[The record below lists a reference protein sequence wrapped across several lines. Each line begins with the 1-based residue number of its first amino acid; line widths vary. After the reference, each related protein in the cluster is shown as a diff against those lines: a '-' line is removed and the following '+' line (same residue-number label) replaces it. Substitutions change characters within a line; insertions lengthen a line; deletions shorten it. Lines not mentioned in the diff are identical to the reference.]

1 MSDLPRQLAY
11 HQRLTEEPAA
21 GAGAAYEANDD
32 ELDIQPYL
40 ISLRRYWRLLALL
53 TLLAVIVT
61 AAVSKLWLT
70 PWYMAQAEIKP
81 LGSRLSS
88 HLSLGGT
95 ALGQSGSALLGGLGL
110 GGSGDIYDQQTLTA
124 ILRSYDFTADLIRTY
139 KLGPILQRS
148 APKVALSP
156 WKQYETLKRQL
167 GVKYSFADELIELT
181 FADPDPAVAQRI
193 LVDYLDLLR
202 GRLRAEEIKQARAA
216 IASLQDEVRHTSD
229 NLLADRLYEFIAQ
242 QVQRERLAE
251 VQADF
256 IFLVIEPPVVP
267 DHPYWPRTSVN
278 CLFAAVLTL
287 LIGGFAIIFFDNR
300 GARGLTAS
308 AERTAGVKRR
318 GE

>member
-32 ELDIQPYL
+32 EGGLREYL
-40 ISLRRYWRLLALL
+40 ELLWWHWRLLGLSTVFVVAATAL
-53 TLLAVIVT
+53 
-61 AAVSKLWLT
+61 VSKLWLT

-81 LGSRLSS
+81 LGSLSS
-88 HLSLGGT
+88 GASLGAE
-95 ALGQSGSALLGGLGL
+95 ALGQGGSALLSGLGL
-110 GGSGDIYDQQTLTA
+110 GSGGGMYDQQTLTA
-124 ILRSYDFTADLIRTY
+124 ILRSYDFTVDLIRTY
-139 KLGPILQRS
+139 KLEPMLRGE
-148 APKVALSP
+148 APKAKSP
-156 WKQYETLKRQL
+156 WDQYQLLKRQL
-167 GVKYSFADELIELT
+167 SVSYSFIDEMLSLR

-256 IFLVIEPPVVP
+256 VFLVIEPPVVP
-267 DHPYWPRTSVN
+267 DHPYWPHTSVN